1 MGGYGRSA
9 AEFPN
14 EKHIILGADLDDHVG
29 KDRRNYARYMG
40 NMVWESN
47 EERRWIQ
54 NFSVAYY
61 LTIANTFF
69 QEEEKRVTFSSDFN
83 RSQLDYF
90 LIGSKELQN
99 LRNCTEFQE
108 EEGLISQHRSVVFLG
123 V

>member
-1 MGGYGRSA
+1 M
-9 AEFPN
+9 
-14 EKHIILGADLDDHVG
+14 LGTWG
-29 KDRRNYARYMG
+29 TWFG
-40 NMVWESN
+40 NQN

-61 LTIANTFF
+61 LTIAKTFF

-99 LRNCTEFQE
+99 LRNCKEFQE
-108 EEGLISQHRSVVFLG
+108 EGLTSQHRSVVFLG

>member
-1 MGGYGRSA
+1 MGRYGRSA

-29 KDRRNYARYMG
+29 KDGRNYARYMG

-47 EERRWIQ
+47 EKRRWIQ

-61 LTIANTFF
+61 LTIATTFF
-69 QEEEKRVTFSSDFN
+69 QEEEKRVAFSSDFN

-99 LRNCTEFQE
+99 QKTA
-108 EEGLISQHRSVVFLG
+108 RSFRRRRV
-123 V
+123 